1 MLIGFLAPLSDPEGI
16 ERLAARGVVAFAMES
31 IPRTTRAQAMDALSS
46 QSTVA
51 GYKATLL
58 AADRLPRLFPLL
70 MTAAG
75 TVAPAKV
82 LVLGA
87 GVAGLQAIATA
98 RRLGAV
104 VSGFDV
110 RPAVR
115 EQVESLG
122 ATFLDLGVT
131 GAETEGGY
139 AAELSPEQQA
149 RQQAALEERI
159 PEMDVVITT
168 ALIPG
173 RPAPRLI
180 PAAAVERMRPGSV
193 IVDLAAEAGGNCELT
208 EPGEEVERGG
218 VTIVGF
224 TDLASQ
230 MPYHASQLYARNV
243 TALLLHLAPEGELA
257 LDFDDEITAGACVTG
272 REVDGVTDSSFLLEL
287 TILVLA
293 IFLGFEVISKVP
305 TLLHTPLMSGTNAIH
320 GIVIVG
326 AILVAGRPD
335 ADTLTQVVGFFAVVL
350 GTANAVGGFVVTDR
364 MLEMFKRKPSDGSPV
379 SENLTEFLYLVTI
392 VTFILALRFLSSPK
406 RARLGNQVG
415 AAGMALAIVVTLAQD
430 LENYK
435 WIALAMAIGAVIGV
449 VGARRVKMTAMPQM
463 VALFNGVGGGA
474 VALIALAEFHNLAP
488 AAGRLDLNLS
498 LAMIVSAIIGSIS
511 FAGSLIAFAKL
522 QELIGGRPIVYPGQK
537 PVNALVIAAALGLAA
552 VILVGPGVAV
562 AARRRDRR
570 RADLRRPLRAPDRRR
585 RHAGRDLA
593 PERLHRARGL
603 RGRLRPARERPDRQ
617 RRARRRVRHA
627 ADAADGPRDEPV
639 DHERPLRRVRADPDR
654 HRSGARRRP
663 HAPAR
668 RRRTTSRSCSRTR
681 AG

>member
-1 MLIGFLAPLSDPEGI
+1 
-16 ERLAARGVVAFAMES
+16 
-31 IPRTTRAQAMDALSS
+31 MDALSS

-51 GYKATLL
+51 GYKATIL

-122 ATFLDLGVT
+122 AAFLDLGVT

-149 RQQAALEERI
+149 HQQAALEERI

-173 RPAPRLI
+173 RPAPKLI

-218 VTIVGF
+218 VTIVGY
-224 TDLASQ
+224 TDLASR

-243 TALLLHLAPEGELA
+243 TALLLHLAPERRADARLRRRDHRRRVRHRPRG
-257 LDFDDEITAGACVTG
+257 DRVSH
-272 REVDGVTDSSFLLEL
+272 SSFLVEL

-305 TLLHTPLMSGTNAIH
+305 TLLHTPLMSGH
-320 GIVIVG
+320 E
-326 AILVAGRPD
+326 RDPR
-335 ADTLTQVVGFFAVVL
+335 
-350 GTANAVGGFVVTDR
+350 DR
-364 MLEMFKRKPSDGSPV
+364 H
-379 SENLTEFLYLVTI
+379 
-392 VTFILALRFLSSPK
+392 
-406 RARLGNQVG
+406 
-415 AAGMALAIVVTLAQD
+415 
-430 LENYK
+430 
-435 WIALAMAIGAVIGV
+435 
-449 VGARRVKMTAMPQM
+449 RRRDP
-463 VALFNGVGGGA
+463 
-474 VALIALAEFHNLAP
+474 
-488 AAGRLDLNLS
+488 R
-498 LAMIVSAIIGSIS
+498 
-511 FAGSLIAFAKL
+511 
-522 QELIGGRPIVYPGQK
+522 RR
-537 PVNALVIAAALGLAA
+537 
-552 VILVGPGVAV
+552 
-562 AARRRDRR
+562 AARRGHAHAGPRLLRR
-570 RADLRRPLRAPDRRR
+570 RP
-585 RHAGRDLA
+585 RHG
-593 PERLHRARGL
+593 ER
-603 RGRLRPARERPDRQ
+603 
-617 RRARRRVRHA
+617 RRRVRGHRP
-627 ADAADGPRDEPV
+627 DARDVQE
-639 DHERPLRRVRADPDR
+639 EAQR
-654 HRSGARRRP
+654 HGE
-663 HAPAR
+663 
-668 RRRTTSRSCSRTR
+668 TQ
-681 AG
+681 